1 MNLVKLLASKG
12 LNHVFSRVNGKFQM
26 GQSSPCRLSLIFAR
40 NAPITVILRRGPTR
54 LVEVIKWDTKSDS
67 FEYGQWM
74 HGRIYAERCGLSP
87 DGKLF
92 VYFVVKHGKVDKD
105 QGYKQSYTAV
115 SKPPYL
121 TALAMWP
128 HGDTWGGGGRF
139 IDNKT
144 LRLAYSKYKTLHP
157 GVGNTE
163 IYMAPL
169 PDFHPNHSPK
179 GLIIETNLDH
189 YDADRSFKDT
199 APEHIKTEWYGRDHA
214 GRIIFVRGGKLFFL
228 NEKSQEVLLNDFNG
242 NEVKPIE
249 SPKWA
254 KIW

>member
-1 MNLVKLLASKG
+1 MDK
-12 LNHVFSRVNGKFQM
+12 
-26 GQSSPCRLSLIFAR
+26 SSPCRLSLIFAR
-40 NAPITVILRRGPTR
+40 NTPITVILRRGPSR
-54 LVEVIKWDTKSDS
+54 WVEVIKWDTQSDT

-92 VYFVVKHGKVDKD
+92 VYFVLKHGKIDED
-105 QGYKQSYTAV
+105 QGYEQSFTAV

-144 LRLAYSKYKTLHP
+144 LRLAYGKYGTFHP
-157 GVGNTE
+157 DVGDTE

-169 PDFHPNHSPK
+169 PDVHPKHRPK
-179 GLIIETNLDH
+179 GLKIETNLDY
-189 YDADRSFKDT
+189 YDADRGFKDT

-214 GRIIFVRGGKLFFL
+214 DRIIFVRGGKLFCV
-228 NEKSQEVLLNDFNG
+228 NNKSQEVLLHDFNDNVFRQVESAKWV
-242 NEVKPIE
+242 NE
-249 SPKWA
+249 W
-254 KIW
+254 